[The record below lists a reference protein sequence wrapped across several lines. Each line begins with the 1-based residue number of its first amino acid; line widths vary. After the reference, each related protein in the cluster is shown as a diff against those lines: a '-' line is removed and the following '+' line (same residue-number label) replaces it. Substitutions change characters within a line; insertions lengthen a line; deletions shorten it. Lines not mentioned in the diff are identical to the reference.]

1 MAHRQSLQLP
11 YAISSPIGD
20 AASLLNRLCCLLLIE
35 CVVVLCPSEV
45 QPNGQ
50 APVSST
56 DRPIAP
62 AKSEDGLSV
71 TTYPVPRRLA
81 AEEIPAVV
89 GDFRIAARNA
99 IDAGERSNRG
109 QNHPQGSHAVGPR
122 TYSEQ
127 INDVV
132 TALPELLMYVYSA
145 GFDGVEIHGAHGYL

>member
-1 MAHRQSLQLP
+1 M
-11 YAISSPIGD
+11 
-20 AASLLNRLCCLLLIE
+20 
-35 CVVVLCPSEV
+35 VVLCPSEF

-89 GDFRIAARNA
+89 NDFRIAARKA
-99 IDAGERSNRG
+99 IKPVSDRSMVKI
-109 QNHPQGSHAVGPR
+109 SHSDR
-122 TYSEQ
+122 T
-127 INDVV
+127 
-132 TALPELLMYVYSA
+132 P
-145 GFDGVEIHGAHGYL
+145 

>member
-11 YAISSPIGD
+11 YAISSLIGD
-20 AASLLNRLCCLLLIE
+20 ASLLRTLPAAE
-35 CVVVLCPSEV
+35 CVVVLCPSEF

-62 AKSEDGLSV
+62 TKSEDGLSV

-89 GDFRIAARNA
+89 EDFRIAARNA
-99 IDAGERSNRG
+99 IEAGEQTTVNSTVITVIIS
-109 QNHPQGSHAVGPR
+109 P
-122 TYSEQ
+122 
-127 INDVV
+127 
-132 TALPELLMYVYSA
+132 
-145 GFDGVEIHGAHGYL
+145 